1 MLIDAQL
8 LFADNQ
14 TLGGAAVSDNIV
26 DFRTPRDIGVG
37 ENIYLGVSVTDAI
50 VGTLA
55 VELQTDDNEAF
66 ASATT
71 TKVALTFPAAA
82 PAGSILF
89 YRISPGDV
97 DERYLRLN
105 FTGATGG
112 DVKAFMT
119 KDINAFKAYAIG
131 YTIS

>member
-1 MLIDAQL
+1 MLLDAQL

-14 TLGGAAVSDNIV
+14 TLAGAAVSDNVV

-37 ENIYLGVSVTDAI
+37 ETMYLGVAVTDAI
-50 VGTLA
+50 TGTLA
-55 VELQTDDNEAF
+55 VEIQTDDNEAF

-71 TKVALTFPAAA
+71 TKTALTFPAAA
-82 PAGSILF
+82 AAGSVLF
-89 YRISPGDV
+89 YKVSPGDM
-97 DERYLRLN
+97 DERYVRLN

-112 DVKAFMT
+112 DVKAFMV

>member
-14 TLGGAAVSDNIV
+14 TLSGAAVSTNVV
-26 DFRTPRDIGVG
+26 DFRQPRDIGVG
-37 ENIYLGVSVTDAI
+37 ENIYLGVAVTAAI
-50 VGTLA
+50 TGTLA
-55 VELQTDDNEAF
+55 VEIQTDDNEGF

-89 YRISPGDV
+89 YRISPGDI
-97 DERYLRLN
+97 DERYVRLN

-112 DVKAFMT
+112 DVKAFMV
-119 KDINAFKAYAIG
+119 KDINAFKAYDIG
-131 YTIS
+131 YTVS